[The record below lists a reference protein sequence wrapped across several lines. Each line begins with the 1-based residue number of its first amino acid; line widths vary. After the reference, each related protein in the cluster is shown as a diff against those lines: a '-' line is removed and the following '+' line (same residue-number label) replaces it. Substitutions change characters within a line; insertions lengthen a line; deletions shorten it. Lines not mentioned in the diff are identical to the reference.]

1 MTQRQIREMIN
12 NMKKS
17 TIVSKKSNQYHK
29 KEEMEA
35 DNILKKIDMDNK

>member
-1 MTQRQIREMIN
+1 MTQRQVREMIN

-17 TIVSKKSNQYHK
+17 TIVIKKSNQYHK

-35 DNILKKIDMDNK
+35 DDILKKINIDDK